1 MLAAALDRIDRE
13 CLSGFDRVT
22 VLKARARQIAHD
34 QAELMADIR
43 SVSESVS
50 ELSNNPEPDVEDRFN
65 ATASEVSAALSLTRR
80 SAEMQVDLADVLCE
94 RLPQV
99 WRALSEGL
107 IDLPRARILADQ
119 TVHLPEELAQQVCDT
134 ALVKAPGQTTGQ
146 LRARIQRLIICVDP
160 AAAKDRY
167 EKRLTERR
175 VICEAT
181 DAGTANLHGLDL
193 PADEANA
200 AMCRI
205 NRLAHT
211 AKRGGDRRCIDQIRA
226 DIYLDLLTGNHQETT
241 RSDHGTV
248 DIRVE
253 LTTLLGL
260 DDQPGEIPGWGPVI
274 SDLTRQIVQ
283 TSPQMKYRVAVT
295 HHDQL
300 IDILTTRRRPNAA
313 QKRVVEVRNPECVF
327 PTCRIGSADC
337 DLDHHHTWT
346 QTRQTRTDD
355 LEPLCRYHHQQKHG
369 HWKLTKTKPGSYTW
383 TSPLGHTYTKDPDPP

>member
-1 MLAAALDRIDRE
+1 
-13 CLSGFDRVT
+13 
-22 VLKARARQIAHD
+22 
-34 QAELMADIR
+34 
-43 SVSESVS
+43 
-50 ELSNNPEPDVEDRFN
+50 
-65 ATASEVSAALSLTRR
+65 
-80 SAEMQVDLADVLCE
+80 
-94 RLPQV
+94 
-99 WRALSEGL
+99 
-107 IDLPRARILADQ
+107 
-119 TVHLPEELAQQVCDT
+119 
-134 ALVKAPGQTTGQ
+134 
-146 LRARIQRLIICVDP
+146 
-160 AAAKDRY
+160 
-167 EKRLTERR
+167 
-175 VICEAT
+175 
-181 DAGTANLHGLDL
+181 
-193 PADEANA
+193 
-200 AMCRI
+200 MCRI

-313 QKRVVEVRNPECVF
+313 QKRIVQVRNPECVF

-346 QTRQTRTDD
+346 ETRQTTTDD

-369 HWKLTKTKPGSYTW
+369 NWKLTKTKPGSYTW
-383 TSPLGHTYTKDPDPP
+383 TSPLGHTYTTGPDPP